1 MSRPVE
7 GETHTFER
15 TFTTDDVERFAELS
29 RDRQPIHTEPDED
42 GRLMVHGL
50 LTATLPTKIGGDLEV
65 LARSMD
71 LEFRRPVYTGQRITC
86 TWTFESVDERDD
98 RYVIDVEVTC
108 ERDGAGEDGNESRD
122 EDDGET
128 VLAGSVE
135 GIIWKDE

>member
-71 LEFRRPVYTGQRITC
+71 LEFRRPVYTGQRIAC
-86 TWTFESVDERDD
+86 MWTFESVDERED
-98 RYVIDVEVTC
+98 RYVIGVEVTC
-108 ERDGAGEDGNESRD
+108 ERADD
-122 EDDGET
+122 EP
-128 VLAGSVE
+128 VLTGTIE
-135 GIIWKDE
+135 GLIWKDE

>member
-15 TFTTDDVERFAELS
+15 TFATDDVERFAELS

-65 LARSMD
+65 LARRMD

-86 TWTFESVDERDD
+86 TWTFESVEERED
-98 RYVIDVEVTC
+98 RYVIGVDVVC
-108 ERDGAGEDGNESRD
+108 EN
-122 EDDGET
+122 DDGEP
-128 VLAGSVE
+128 VLTGTVE
-135 GIIWKDE
+135 GLIWKRK

>member
-29 RDRQPIHTEPDED
+29 RDRQPIHTEPDDD

-71 LEFRRPVYTGQRITC
+71 LEFRRPVYTGQRISC
-86 TWTFESVDERDD
+86 TWTFESVDERED
-98 RYVIDVEVTC
+98 RYVIGVDVVC
-108 ERDGAGEDGNESRD
+108 EN
-122 EDDGET
+122 DDGEP
-128 VLAGSVE
+128 VLTGTVE
-135 GIIWKDE
+135 GLIWKEE